1 MNVNPLFPFT
11 LSSIIL
17 LFTCGSVSSS
27 EITYDSICYV
37 ILSDGTPRDLT
48 DMCGRDQTTVAP
60 ETPQF
65 SEVSSLYNQ
74 AYCNALAQ
82 GVSPSLA
89 IEEANLAAEIYFEIK
104 GIDGDSF
111 QPPFTSEQQSQNQ
124 VSC

>member
-1 MNVNPLFPFT
+1 MNANPLFLFN
-11 LSSIIL
+11 LSSVIL
-17 LFTCGSVSSS
+17 LSTCGSVSSS
-27 EITYDSICYV
+27 EIPYDSICYV

-48 DMCGRDQTTVAP
+48 DMCGRGQTTVAP

-65 SEVSSLYNQ
+65 SEASSLYNQ

-111 QPPFTSEQQSQNQ
+111 QSPFTSQNQNQ